1 MSGNPPAPAI
11 PGGPDG
17 RAMAFRVFAAELVK
31 LKDKAGR
38 LGLWKTMHALDTAT
52 REVGYEAA
60 EILTEG
66 R

>member
-1 MSGNPPAPAI
+1 
-11 PGGPDG
+11 
-17 RAMAFRVFAAELVK
+17 MAFRVFAAELVK